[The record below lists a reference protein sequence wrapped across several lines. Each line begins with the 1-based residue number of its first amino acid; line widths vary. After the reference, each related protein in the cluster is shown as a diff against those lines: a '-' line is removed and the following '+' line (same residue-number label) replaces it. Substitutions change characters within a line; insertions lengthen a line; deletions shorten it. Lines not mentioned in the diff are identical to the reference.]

1 MSVLTQSSERL
12 VAGSSV
18 AATPAAALQRAR
30 TRAMYATTAITLVAT
45 GLLVDLLLVGHFD
58 GDQVWGPITAAMA
71 AGTGALSL
79 LVLFVRGRN
88 RAVRYALIATWLT
101 VAFFGFG
108 GYNSH
113 RLYANGAAGTESA
126 PPLAPLMFTGMGIA
140 GALVL
145 RSGTKGQRS

>member
-113 RLYANGAAGTESA
+113 RLPVPDGTVESRPR
-126 PPLAPLMFTGMGIA
+126 PPLAPLMFTGIGLA
-140 GALVL
+140 GAYVL
-145 RSGTKGQRS
+145 RSGTKGK